1 MKYKDLLKKYK
12 EGLVSEEEKLIVEQD
27 IEKYEAIEEYLSN
40 IIDDELVDLTEL
52 TSIEKNTD
60 ETLKLKKSVN
70 KRLRKLVFSSVATVL
85 TLLFA
90 VFFVVSPFIDTLYYN
105 PSKISVGKADKDIDF
120 DLKAITELNMPGYTV
135 STTHVERQRFGTYD
149 IDYFYR
155 NTFNNNDY
163 NVSSKIKRG
172 EIYTTNKDIL
182 DSNFIFIDVQ
192 IPIRERKYI
201 EEQKEEVLNH
211 IKQLNPVSYVSA
223 ALTFENDLT
232 MEELYNLESK
242 YSKVRF
248 IWAGIRTDSSD
259 KETMDSI
266 GIQLNGDGVHLD
278 DDIEEK
284 YKAFTILKWLV
295 NPVGSSN
302 SDKPLKAQAYELHY
316 KSLLQYVIDR
326 EEAVNVI
333 ERRPWK
339 NEFYQSA
346 LKYAEDYGVKTYGVL
361 VYAEA
366 RDLIELVENEKI
378 KLLEF
383 NEAMVSKKNIQ

>member
-1 MKYKDLLKKYK
+1 MKYKDLLEKYK

-27 IEKYEAIEEYLSN
+27 IEKYEAIEEYLSD
-40 IIDDELVDLTEL
+40 IMDDEFVDLTEL
-52 TSIEKNTD
+52 TNMGKNTD

-70 KRLRKLVFSSVATVL
+70 KRLRKVVFSSVATVL
-85 TLLFA
+85 ALLFA
-90 VFFVVSPFIDTLYYN
+90 VFFIISPFIDNLYYN
-105 PSKISVGKADKDIDF
+105 PSKISVGKTDKDIDF

-172 EIYTTNKDIL
+172 EIYSTKKDIY

-192 IPIRERKYI
+192 IPNRERKYI
-201 EEQKEEVLNH
+201 DEQKDEVLNH
-211 IKQLNPVSYVSA
+211 IKQLNPVSYVSV
-223 ALTFENDLT
+223 ALTFEDDLT

-242 YSKVRF
+242 YSNVRF
-248 IWAGIRTDSSD
+248 IWTGIRVDSPD
-259 KETMDSI
+259 TKTKDSI

-295 NPVGSSN
+295 DPVGSGN

-326 EEAVNVI
+326 KEAVNVI

-339 NEFYQSA
+339 SEFYQSA
-346 LKYAEDYGVKTYGVL
+346 LKYAKNYGVKTYGVL

-366 RDLIELVENEKI
+366 KDLIELVENEQV

-383 NEAMVSKKNIQ
+383 NEAMVSRKNIQ